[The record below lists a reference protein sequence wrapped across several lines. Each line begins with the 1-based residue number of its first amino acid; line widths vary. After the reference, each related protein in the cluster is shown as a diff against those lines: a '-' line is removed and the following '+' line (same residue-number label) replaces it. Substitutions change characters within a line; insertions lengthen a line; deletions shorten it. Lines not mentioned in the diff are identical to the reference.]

1 MVKYYIVKAFVE
13 VKKVKDIKLKTE
25 EAVREAGK
33 LLVNAVI
40 SEEHIEKKGHANF
53 VTEIDYKVQE
63 FLVGKL
69 EEIIPG
75 SNIITEE
82 SKNNEF
88 NLSKPT
94 WILDPVDGTTNLMYD
109 YHHSAISL
117 ALFVEGKP
125 ALGIIY
131 NPTGEELFF
140 AEAGKGAFLNDR
152 RIKVT
157 SNGVLED
164 CLISFGT
171 TPYERNKADRTF
183 ELIKKAYLSSRDI
196 RRSGSAALDMAYVAC
211 GRLDIFF
218 EMTLQPWD
226 FAAGM
231 IILKEA
237 GGRTTNWEGSELNI
251 IEPSSILATNKLV
264 HELMLDLISGY

>member
-1 MVKYYIVKAFVE
+1 MKDV
-13 VKKVKDIKLKTE
+13 KVKVE
-25 EAVREAGK
+25 EFVREAGK

-40 SEEHIEKKGHANF
+40 TEERIERKGHANF

-63 FLVGKL
+63 VLIDNLEKL
-69 EEIIPG
+69 IPG

-94 WILDPVDGTTNLMYD
+94 WVLDPVDGTTNLMYD

-117 ALFVEGKP
+117 ALFIEGKP
-125 ALGIIY
+125 VLGIIY
-131 NPTGEELFF
+131 NPTGEELFS
-140 AEAGKGAFLNDR
+140 AEAEKGAFLNGR

-157 SNGVLED
+157 SNKMLED

-171 TPYERNKADRTF
+171 TPYERDKADRTF
-183 ELIKKAYLSSRDI
+183 DLVKKAYLSSRDI

-211 GRLDIFF
+211 GRLDAFF
-218 EMTLQPWD
+218 EMRLQPWD

-237 GGRTTNWEGSELNI
+237 GGIATTWEGGELNI
-251 IEPSSILATNKLV
+251 LEPSSVLAANGFV
-264 HELMLDLISGY
+264 CEPMLDLMKSY